1 LIEKQHA
8 AARELTARGVRLFP
22 ADRNKHP
29 TIKAWPDKA
38 TIEKDQLAQWSRDF
52 PTANWAAI
60 TGEKSGILVLDI
72 DVKNDQPGAESF
84 RRLTEKYG
92 ELESYRVET
101 PSGGWHIYFK
111 YPEGEK
117 IRNSEPAE
125 YPGIEIKATGGAV
138 MIAGGFLASGA
149 EYRLTHDG
157 EFAPCPDWLV
167 KLAKERKK
175 QKRDITDIFSHEK
188 SGKIPEGQR
197 NVSMLRLAGKLRHDG
212 LSAQTIFITLS
223 AENERRCDPP
233 LPESEVR
240 GIADSIAQ
248 YAVDLPFI
256 PADLG
261 NMDRLVFRHGADI
274 RFCFDT
280 NRWLIWTGSKWGGD
294 RQALIQDR
302 ADETIRE
309 MYQAAYNLDDKE
321 KRQQQSKWALQS
333 QNKGRIDSMIILAR
347 AKVPITV
354 ADLDADPMLLG
365 VENGYIDLKTG
376 ELLPADRGRY
386 VTKLGPVE
394 YDPDAKAPRW
404 LQFLD
409 EIFNGDMDIIEFV
422 QRAVGYSLTGDTR
435 EQVFFLLHGRGR
447 NGKSTFIETLL
458 SLFGPYAMATQPET
472 IMMTRRDSGSASPEL
487 AAMPGVRLLSTVETQ
502 ENRRLN
508 ESLVKQLT
516 GGDRITA
523 RKLYAD
529 FFQFHPEFKLWLAS
543 NYLPEI
549 KDTSYA
555 MWRRIRLIPFDVQFT
570 DENDDQDLKRKLLA
584 ELPGIL
590 AWAVRGCRAWQRDG
604 LTAPES
610 VLRATVEYQHSQDP
624 IADFID
630 ERIELA
636 DVQVS
641 TKAEVYRVYETW
653 CKKNGETPLTSRKL
667 NADLKARGWKE
678 TRLHGGIRAWQGA
691 AVMGGTGDEYEN
703 G

>member
-22 ADRNKHP
+22 ADREKHP
-29 TIKAWPDKA
+29 KIKGWPDKA

-92 ELESYRVET
+92 EIETYRVAT

-117 IRNSEPAE
+117 IRNSELADF
-125 YPGIEIKATGGAV
+125 PGIEVKATGGCV
-138 MIAGGFLASGA
+138 TIAGSFYASGA
-149 EYRLTHDG
+149 EYRIDHDG
-157 EFAPCPDWLV
+157 EFAACPDWLI
-167 KLAKERKK
+167 KLAKQRKPA
-175 QKRDITDIFSHEK
+175 KRETTDIISPEI

-223 AENERRCDPP
+223 AENTRRCDPP
-233 LPESEVR
+233 LPDSEVR
-240 GIADSIAQ
+240 GIAESVAQ
-248 YAVDLPFI
+248 YAVSLPFI

-261 NMDRLVFRHGADI
+261 NMDRLVARHGADI
-274 RFCFDT
+274 RFCFDI
-280 NRWLIWTGSKWGGD
+280 NRWLIWTGSKWADD

-309 MYQAAYNLDDKE
+309 MYQAAFELDDKE
-321 KRQQQSKWALQS
+321 KRNTQSKWALQS
-333 QNKGRIDSMIILAR
+333 QNRGRIDSMIVLAR
-347 AKVPITV
+347 AKVPITITE
-354 ADLDADPMLLG
+354 LDADPMLLG
-365 VENGYIDLKTG
+365 VKNGYIDLSTG
-376 ELLPADRGRY
+376 ELLPAERGRY
-386 VTKLGPVE
+386 VTKIAPVE

-409 EIFNGDMDIIEFV
+409 EIFNGDLEIIEFV
-422 QRAVGYSLTGDTR
+422 QRSVGYLLTGDTR
-435 EQVFFLLHGRGR
+435 EQCFFLLHGSGR

-458 SLFGPYAMATQPET
+458 SLLGPYGMATQPET
-472 IMMTRRDSGSASPEL
+472 IMMTRKDSGSASPEL
-487 AAMPGVRLLSTVETQ
+487 AALPGVRFLSTVETQ

-516 GGDRITA
+516 GSDRINA
-523 RKLYAD
+523 RRLYAD
-529 FFQFHPEFKLWLAS
+529 FFEFYPEFKLCLAS

-549 KDTSYA
+549 HDTSYA
-555 MWRRIRLIPFDVQFT
+555 MWRRIRLIPFNVQFT
-570 DENDDQDLKRKLLA
+570 DENDDKDLKKKLLA

-590 AWAVRGCRAWQRDG
+590 AWAVRGCLAWQRDG
-604 LTAPES
+604 LTAPAS
-610 VLRATVEYQHSQDP
+610 VLRATVEYQHTQDP
-624 IADFID
+624 IADFLD
-630 ERIELA
+630 DCIELD
-636 DVQVS
+636 DVLVS
-641 TKAEVYRVYETW
+641 TKAEVYRAYEGW
-653 CKKNGETPLTSRKL
+653 CKKNGENPLTNRKL
-667 NADLKARGWKE
+667 GGDLIARGWQE
-678 TRLHGGIRAWQGA
+678 QRLHGGIRAWKGA
-691 AVMGGTGDEYEN
+691 GVKGGTGDEYQN